1 METKAIWI
9 NGKLVPNAEAK
20 LHFLTPALHYGVAV
34 FEGIRCYATASR
46 GPCVF
51 RLRDHIERLFDS
63 ARVLGFR
70 ELPYT
75 VDQIVEACLETVRA
89 NGFEECYIRPLV
101 WLAEGGWNLTVDGG
115 KPYFGI
121 AVWEWKQYLGAE
133 AAENG
138 VRANIS
144 SFTRHHPNVM
154 MTKAKIAGN
163 YPNSVLAKTESL
175 RLGFDEA
182 ILLDA
187 QGMVA
192 ECTGENI
199 FLVRKGTIYTPPDG
213 TILEGLTRD
222 AILNLAGDL
231 GYEVVAKPIS
241 RDQLYVADEV
251 FVCGTAAEVI
261 GLREIDFRTIGSGKT
276 GPVTRVFQAAYRALV
291 RGTHPRSAEWLA
303 PVYPRESPFAEGAK
317 ELADVFDES
326 LGLFQGG
333 EVAAARNL
341 GETLDAVP
349 AFDEGAG
356 REGAL
361 LGEPDDAARH
371 PHALAS
377 GEPERS

>member
-1 METKAIWI
+1 METKAIWL
-9 NGKLVPNAEAK
+9 NGKLVAK
-20 LHFLTPALHYGVAV
+20 ADATLNFLTPALHYGVAV
-34 FEGIRCYATASR
+34 FEGIRCYATPR

-75 VDQIVEACLETVRA
+75 VDQIVDACLETVRA
-89 NGFEECYIRPLV
+89 NGFEECYIRPLI

-133 AAENG
+133 AADNG

-144 SFTRHHPNVM
+144 TFTRHHPNVM
-154 MTKAKIAGN
+154 MTKAKVSGN

-182 ILLDA
+182 IMLDA

-199 FLVRKGTIYTPPDG
+199 FVVRKGRIYTPPDG

-222 AILNLAGDL
+222 AILRLGEDL

-241 RDQLYVADEV
+241 RDQLYIADEV

-261 GLREIDFRTIGSGKT
+261 GLREIDFRTIGAGKT
-276 GPVTRVFQAAYRALV
+276 GPITREFQAAYTALV
-291 RGTHPRSAEWLA
+291 RGKHPRSEEWLSPVNGESFQDEVPDFADA
-303 PVYPRESPFAEGAK
+303 PKKGHSRGA
-317 ELADVFDES
+317 DT
-326 LGLFQGG
+326 
-333 EVAAARNL
+333 AASRHR
-341 GETLDAVP
+341 GETV
-349 AFDEGAG
+349 EVVSG
-356 REGAL
+356 RG
-361 LGEPDDAARH
+361 
-371 PHALAS
+371 LATTK
-377 GEPERS
+377 PERS

>member
-1 METKAIWI
+1 MQTKTIWI
-9 NGKLVPNAEAK
+9 NGRLVPEAEAT
-20 LHFLTPALHYGVAV
+20 LPFLTPALHYGVAV
-34 FEGIRCYATASR
+34 FEGIRCYATPR

-133 AAENG
+133 AADRG

-182 ILLDA
+182 IMLDA

-199 FLVRKGTIYTPPDG
+199 FLVRKGTLYTPPDG

-222 AILNLAGDL
+222 AILELAGDL
-231 GYEVVAKPIS
+231 GYEVTAKPIS

-261 GLREIDFRTIGSGKT
+261 GLREIDFRVIGSGRT
-276 GPVTRVFQAAYRALV
+276 GPVTQEFQGAYRALV
-291 RGTHPRSAEWLA
+291 RGKHPRSEEGLA
-303 PVYPRESPFAEGAK
+303 PGPPPEAPLPEGP
-317 ELADVFDES
+317 EEVADLFDEP
-326 LGLFQGG
+326 LRLAFQNGRG
-333 EVAAARNL
+333 EVAAARDP
-341 GETLDAVP
+341 GVTLEAVSALDP
-349 AFDEGAG
+349 GAA
-356 REGAL
+356 REGGL
-361 LGEPDDAARH
+361 LGEPDDSARH
-371 PHALAS
+371 AHAL
-377 GEPERS
+377 